1 MKYIASALLLVALL
15 VENSS
20 AFSVGSSMSSAF
32 GGSVLVTGKASVA
45 THGASIEMKKGK
57 DNVPPAM
64 RAQYKKQREMR
75 DMREQMMDAQTP
87 GADGFPVFN
96 LFIRSPRGNMWYP
109 CGSFKG
115 DDRSSALCN
124 SWKDGGLLSGTSK
137 NQLDAG
143 VAGSLFR
150 DQGQLKETICR
161 AYPQLRKSKDQLEF
175 GYKLAYN
182 GLNEEQTK
190 MSLITPKEQK
200 GFIDGIKSAFGQ

>member
-96 LFIRSPRGNMWYP
+96 LFIRSPRGNV
-109 CGSFKG
+109 
-115 DDRSSALCN
+115 SS
-124 SWKDGGLLSGTSK
+124 
-137 NQLDAG
+137 
-143 VAGSLFR
+143 
-150 DQGQLKETICR
+150 
-161 AYPQLRKSKDQLEF
+161 
-175 GYKLAYN
+175 
-182 GLNEEQTK
+182 
-190 MSLITPKEQK
+190 
-200 GFIDGIKSAFGQ
+200 